1 MRATTYA
8 GHGLHWRHQSYE
20 SYCSKTIWPFSVR
33 SQPTEENCRRV
44 ERRCRGH
51 SRFSGVS
58 ACNQSFLNGL
68 FQDIE
73 AAGFKLAEITMV
85 GMETAPVKSLV
96 EAERTRFIQITTMPV
111 GATP

>member
-1 MRATTYA
+1 MKVIFLKKY
-8 GHGLHWRHQSYE
+8 GHFLSG
-20 SYCSKTIWPFSVR
+20 R
-33 SQPTEENCRRV
+33 SLPKKIVAELNGEAEVTLD
-44 ERRCRGH
+44 
-51 SRFSGVS
+51 FSGVS

-85 GMETAPVKSLV
+85 GMETSTVKTLV
-96 EAERTRFIQITTMPV
+96 EAERTRFIRITTMPV